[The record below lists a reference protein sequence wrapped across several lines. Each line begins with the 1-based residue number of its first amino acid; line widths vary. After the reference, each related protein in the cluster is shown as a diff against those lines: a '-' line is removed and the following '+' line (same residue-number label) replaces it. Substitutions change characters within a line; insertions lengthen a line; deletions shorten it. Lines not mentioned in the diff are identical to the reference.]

1 MMMANSE
8 IAFGHR
14 KFAVGTIAK
23 LDSTCS
29 TSCMGTPKFFAVLGP
44 WMDFEVSRLQY
55 KKMSVAM
62 RILRLRQLK

>member
-1 MMMANSE
+1 MRSAESLVFIATCSWKRISITVMMADSE

-29 TSCMGTPKFFAVLGP
+29 TSCMGTPKFFAVLGL
-44 WMDFEVSRLQY
+44 WLDF
-55 KKMSVAM
+55 
-62 RILRLRQLK
+62 